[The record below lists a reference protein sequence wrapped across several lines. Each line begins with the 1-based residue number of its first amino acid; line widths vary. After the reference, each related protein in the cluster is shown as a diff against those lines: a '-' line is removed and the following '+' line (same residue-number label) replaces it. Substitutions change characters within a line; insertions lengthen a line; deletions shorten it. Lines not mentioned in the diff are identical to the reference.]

1 MKTERTIKVKGLTK
15 VSIIVAIAVVAITLL
30 SVFLPKHMTAQA
42 ATDKDVK
49 ASQAEQ
55 VIGQIESLQEEYQ
68 KSFDEHAELWEKYF
82 AEIQKLDELPE
93 DFDEKAFIGSIATL
107 TEVEKA
113 TLLKSVETL
122 DELDAKLDKLYDELL
137 DKDEDVLYGEC
148 EDGICDFAER
158 EEEYFADG
166 ECADCDVLFIE
177 DDENFFGE
185 SFEKACE
192 EAELANDKV
201 QALRKEFDEI
211 LYARAELWD
220 KVYASYDELGEDFDY
235 ANFDEAKYIAE
246 LGVLTAEE
254 KQVLSE
260 DLVKLEEISQKLYEL
275 CGANCGR

>member
-1 MKTERTIKVKGLTK
+1 M
-15 VSIIVAIAVVAITLL
+15 
-30 SVFLPKHMTAQA
+30 
-42 ATDKDVK
+42 
-49 ASQAEQ
+49 
-55 VIGQIESLQEEYQ
+55 
-68 KSFDEHAELWEKYF
+68 
-82 AEIQKLDELPE
+82 
-93 DFDEKAFIGSIATL
+93 
-107 TEVEKA
+107 
-113 TLLKSVETL
+113 
-122 DELDAKLDKLYDELL
+122 
-137 DKDEDVLYGEC
+137 YGDC

-158 EEEYFADG
+158 EKEYFADG

-192 EAELANDKV
+192 EAEQANDKV

>member
-42 ATDKDVK
+42 ATDKDIK
-49 ASQAEQ
+49 ASQSEQ
-55 VIGQIESLQEEYQ
+55 IIGQIESLQEEYQ

-137 DKDEDVLYGEC
+137 DKDEDVLYGDC

-166 ECADCDVLFIE
+166 DVLFIE
-177 DDENFFGE
+177 NDENFFGE

-192 EAELANDKV
+192 EAEQANDKV

>member
-42 ATDKDVK
+42 ATDKDIK
-49 ASQAEQ
+49 ASQSEQ
-55 VIGQIESLQEEYQ
+55 IIGQIESLQEEYQ

-137 DKDEDVLYGEC
+137 DKDEDVLYGDC

-166 ECADCDVLFIE
+166 DVLFIE
-177 DDENFFGE
+177 NDENFFGD

-192 EAELANDKV
+192 EAEQANDKV

>member
-1 MKTERTIKVKGLTK
+1 MSMKTERTIKVKGLTK
-15 VSIIVAIAVVAITLL
+15 VSFIVAIAVVAITLL

-49 ASQAEQ
+49 ASQSEQ

-107 TEVEKA
+107 TEVGKA

-137 DKDEDVLYGEC
+137 DKDEDVLYGDC
-148 EDGICDFAER
+148 EDDICDFAER

-192 EAELANDKV
+192 EAEQANDKV
-201 QALRKEFDEI
+201 QALRKDEI

>member
-15 VSIIVAIAVVAITLL
+15 VSFIVAIAVVAITLL

-49 ASQAEQ
+49 ASQSEQ

-137 DKDEDVLYGEC
+137 DKDDST
-148 EDGICDFAER
+148 IK
-158 EEEYFADG
+158 
-166 ECADCDVLFIE
+166 
-177 DDENFFGE
+177 
-185 SFEKACE
+185 SK
-192 EAELANDKV
+192 
-201 QALRKEFDEI
+201 RKRMCMVSRI
-211 LYARAELWD
+211 S
-220 KVYASYDELGEDFDY
+220 VYD
-235 ANFDEAKYIAE
+235 
-246 LGVLTAEE
+246 
-254 KQVLSE
+254 
-260 DLVKLEEISQKLYEL
+260 
-275 CGANCGR
+275 